1 MHAAVIPAAPSRS
14 SHQTLLML
22 ESGHDQEAHRAIVK
36 GLPSIPHKS
45 KCRKNGIMI
54 MQPGITIL
62 GRALPALLSLFAALA
77 KSFGRQPFL
86 SGMAAFN
93 VPGILLPA
101 VIALDVGA
109 ALVLLFGVKMRY
121 AAGALAA
128 VCILMAVIS
137 HFDLVNVAKR
147 NLFLKDIA
155 IASALM
161 MIAAASRRPNSSS
174 RGD

>member
-1 MHAAVIPAAPSRS
+1 M
-14 SHQTLLML
+14 Q
-22 ESGHDQEAHRAIVK
+22 SGT
-36 GLPSIPHKS
+36 
-45 KCRKNGIMI
+45 
-54 MQPGITIL
+54 TIL
-62 GRALPALLSLFAALA
+62 GRALPALVSLFAGLA

-101 VIALDVGA
+101 VIALDIGA
-109 ALVLLFGVKMRY
+109 GLVLLFGVKMRY

-147 NLFLKDIA
+147 HLFLKDIA
-155 IASALM
+155 IAGALM
-161 MIAAASRRPNSSS
+161 VIGAASRWPSGSS

>member
-1 MHAAVIPAAPSRS
+1 M
-14 SHQTLLML
+14 Q
-22 ESGHDQEAHRAIVK
+22 SGT
-36 GLPSIPHKS
+36 
-45 KCRKNGIMI
+45 
-54 MQPGITIL
+54 TIL
-62 GRALPALLSLFAALA
+62 GRALPALVSLFAGLA

-101 VIALDVGA
+101 VIALDIGA
-109 ALVLLFGVKMRY
+109 GLVLLFGVKMRY

-147 NLFLKDIA
+147 HLFLKDIA
-155 IASALM
+155 IAGALM
-161 MIAAASRRPNSSS
+161 VIGAASRWPSGPS